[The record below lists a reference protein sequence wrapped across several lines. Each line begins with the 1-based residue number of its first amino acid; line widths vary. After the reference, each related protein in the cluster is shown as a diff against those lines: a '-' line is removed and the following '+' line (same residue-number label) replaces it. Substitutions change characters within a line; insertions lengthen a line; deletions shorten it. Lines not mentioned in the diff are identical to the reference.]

1 MNAKYFPDPEKFD
14 PSRYGTYV
22 PFGGGP
28 RFCPGKEYAKLIIL
42 TFLHNV
48 VKKYKWEVLFPDE
61 KISGDMVPTP
71 LKGLPIRLHYH
82 QGGFICVEFS

>member
-1 MNAKYFPDPEKFD
+1 MNPKYYPNPEKFD
-14 PSRYGTYV
+14 PTRYEEGNVLPPYTYV

-28 RFCPGKEYAKLIIL
+28 RLCPGKEYARLMIL

-61 KISGDMVPTP
+61 KISGEMVPTP
-71 LKGLPIRLHYH
+71 LKGLPIRLHH
-82 QGGFICVEFS
+82 H